1 MTERTYTARS
11 HDEAREHLIGDAT
24 ARTEFDRLEP
34 RFRFLKQ
41 VVSARKAKSWTQAD
55 LARAIG
61 KQCPAIGRLKAGEH
75 DPTLG
80 TMIAICHALDL
91 PITVGDD
98 RLAG

>member
-1 MTERTYTARS
+1 VTEPTYTATP
-11 HDEAREHLIGDAT
+11 HEQARGHLIGDPA
-24 ARTEFDRLEP
+24 AKAEYDRLEP

-41 VVSARKAKSWTQAD
+41 VVAARRAKQWTQAD

-61 KQCPAIGRLKAGEH
+61 KQRPAISRLEAGEH

-80 TMIAICHALDL
+80 TMIEICRALDL